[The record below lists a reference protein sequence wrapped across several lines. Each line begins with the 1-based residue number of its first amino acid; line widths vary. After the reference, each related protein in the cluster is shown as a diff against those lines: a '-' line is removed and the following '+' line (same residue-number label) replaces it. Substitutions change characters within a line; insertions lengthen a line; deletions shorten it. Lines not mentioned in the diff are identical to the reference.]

1 MSEKRVKDFV
11 FNSRNK
17 DESYWIEVASLYKQ
31 NIKFIKD
38 AEGAS
43 VIKENPECESCGYQ
57 RTAFNFGTYGRP
69 DYWRCESCGHNMSV
83 IKNRYSKKTID
94 TSFVGKECPECDD
107 GTLVIKNSRYGQ
119 FYGCTNFPKC
129 KATLKA

>member
-1 MSEKRVKDFV
+1 MARID
-11 FNSRNK
+11 SR
-17 DESYWIEVASLYKQ
+17 EFALQLVQ
-31 NIKFIKD
+31 NLSIKFVKN

-57 RTAFNFGTYGRP
+57 RTAFNFGIKGRP

-94 TSFVGKECPECDD
+94 TSLVGKECPECDD
-107 GTLVIKNSRYGQ
+107 GTLVIKNSQYGP

-129 KATLKA
+129 KATLNA